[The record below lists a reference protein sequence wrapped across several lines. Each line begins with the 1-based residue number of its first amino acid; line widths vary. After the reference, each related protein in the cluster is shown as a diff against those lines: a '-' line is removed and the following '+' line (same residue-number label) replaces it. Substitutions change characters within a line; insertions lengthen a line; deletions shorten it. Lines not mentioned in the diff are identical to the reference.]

1 MERANSINW
10 DQPRQTAVK
19 FAEASD
25 DEELEKNTIP
35 IAEQQFV
42 RHDTPHPKELKARHQ
57 KLFAHKEKSEEPLCM
72 NTNVNNKQ
80 NSVQTQRNSTT
91 STASNSSS
99 DASVIVKSD
108 SEIAEINAI
117 SEKSY
122 SYVDSKVKS
131 ASFEVDN
138 QSYENKHV
146 GFTEVVDDDED
157 QEYDPNEEQQE
168 KIERHNKLHR
178 RDTPHHLK
186 NKRINISSS
195 KEEREKFA
203 SILAEAVKKEP
214 EHVHSSSFGSLSGGD
229 NESLRTVSSYSTN
242 APQQTVNENGPTQFV
257 QMKVYVMKK
266 SAGLGLSIAGGKA
279 SSPYKGDDEGIFV
292 CRITPNGPAEAAG
305 LQVGDKILFV
315 NDISFEEVDHY
326 HAVDV
331 LKAAGSDFTLTI
343 VREIPI
349 DSKENYKQVVT
360 EKPPIKQAPIK
371 QNGNVPSSTSASS
384 FNFNPES
391 FDLKKQIIYTTL
403 IRDQNGVGFSIAGGE
418 GGVPYK
424 EGCDGIYVSRIMEGG
439 AADRDGKLREGDK
452 ILAIDGEDVTKAKH
466 DKVIAK
472 LTGLGRFIRLVVE
485 REGTEGDEKSPKLF
499 GLPKPY
505 TSLYASSYMANR
517 PSYTGS
523 YRRPTLGS
531 VSSLSGI
538 GAESGFN
545 SAPVTPTSV
554 SPGSKPTYSIYTKLP
569 GLRNDPSAISSSI
582 KSSPNSSNQTSTMSA
597 SNTMPENI
605 SKSASSSLE
614 RNGNKNETF
623 IK

>member
-1 MERANSINW
+1 
-10 DQPRQTAVK
+10 
-19 FAEASD
+19 
-25 DEELEKNTIP
+25 
-35 IAEQQFV
+35 
-42 RHDTPHPKELKARHQ
+42 
-57 KLFAHKEKSEEPLCM
+57 
-72 NTNVNNKQ
+72 
-80 NSVQTQRNSTT
+80 
-91 STASNSSS
+91 
-99 DASVIVKSD
+99 
-108 SEIAEINAI
+108 
-117 SEKSY
+117 
-122 SYVDSKVKS
+122 
-131 ASFEVDN
+131 
-138 QSYENKHV
+138 
-146 GFTEVVDDDED
+146 
-157 QEYDPNEEQQE
+157 
-168 KIERHNKLHR
+168 
-178 RDTPHHLK
+178 LK

-195 KEEREKFA
+195 KEEREKVA

-214 EHVHSSSFGSLSGGD
+214 ERVHTSSFGSLSGGD

-242 APQQTVNENGPTQFV
+242 AQQQTCSENGPTQFV
-257 QMKVYVMKK
+257 QMKVRVIRK
-266 SAGLGLSIAGGKA
+266 SGGLGLSIAGGKA

-326 HAVDV
+326 DAVDV
-331 LKAAGSDFTLTI
+331 LKAAGLDFTLTI

-349 DSKENYKQVVT
+349 ENKENHKQVVT
-360 EKPPIKQAPIK
+360 EKPPIQQSPIKQAPIKQTPIK

-472 LTGLGRFIRLVVE
+472 LTGLGRFVRLVVE

-614 RNGNKNETF
+614 RNGNKNKTL
-623 IK
+623 IQS